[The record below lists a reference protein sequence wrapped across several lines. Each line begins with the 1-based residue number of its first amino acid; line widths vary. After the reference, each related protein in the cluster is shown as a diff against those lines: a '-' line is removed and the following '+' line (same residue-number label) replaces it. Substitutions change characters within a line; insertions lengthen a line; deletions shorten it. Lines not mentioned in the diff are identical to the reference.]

1 LQIEKEYLYLYQQKQ
16 IDMTQEMINAVTERV
31 NEMKNNVEI
40 QKIMMQFES
49 TDDANNWLVKAA
61 IATLMGVQN

>member
-1 LQIEKEYLYLYQQKQ
+1 
-16 IDMTQEMINAVTERV
+16 MTQEMINAVTERV

>member
-1 LQIEKEYLYLYQQKQ
+1 MSSNEARHKKIE
-16 IDMTQEMINAVTERV
+16 IMTSKMINAVTERV
-31 NEMKNNVEI
+31 NEMRNNVEI

-49 TDDANNWLVKAA
+49 TEDANNWLVKAA

>member
-1 LQIEKEYLYLYQQKQ
+1 MQIEKEYLYLYQQKQ